1 MGAFDVDYSMI
12 QEKKD
17 FPYDVEITEHTWI
30 EMSDGVKLSAKLWQP
45 QNIDRKTKGAI
56 LEYLPYR
63 KDEFTALRDEIRH
76 KYFAGCG
83 YTSIRVDIRGT
94 GDSEGIIEDE
104 YPKQEQDDALEIISW
119 IEKQKWSNG
128 SVAMIGKSWG
138 GFNGLQLAALQPDA
152 LKTIITLCS
161 TDDRYADDV
170 HYRGGTMMGSDMLW
184 WASTMFAYN
193 ARPPFPKFVGDQ
205 WYDMWIDRMQNTPPF
220 VEEWVSHQTR
230 DNYWKHGS
238 VCENYNDIK
247 IPVLTMSGWADGYTD
262 ALFRLMDN
270 LNVPKKGIVGPW
282 AHEFPDTAIP
292 GPQIGYLQEVI
303 EWLDKWM
310 TNEGDTGHKD
320 EFLVYIQDSVKPATS
335 YDYRKGRWL
344 NLYDEKQR
352 NIDIFETLNGERI
365 LKNIQCHGLYSGVFC
380 PFGQDGDLPDDQTI
394 DNTLATSFKLEP
406 QKEAVNF
413 VGQPVVNLRIK
424 SDVKEANVHVRISD
438 VHPNGTK
445 TLVTM
450 GQFNLN
456 HYNSCES
463 PEDLPLDEYIDVNVP
478 LNVIGYQIP
487 KGNQIEI
494 SISPTYWPQVWQS
507 KEIAG
512 LTVDMSASKL
522 IVPTINEFKEV
533 KLKHEQAETA
543 APLDKII
550 HRDGSRTREI
560 KKILTTGEWIL
571 DDFSDEGLRTLTDS
585 HITYGTKN
593 HNVYTIKEN
602 DPLSAKVECDWQV
615 IVKDN
620 DIDTEIV
627 TKSIMSC
634 DENYYYLTNI
644 MSAYNNEEKCFSKTW
659 KKQVARNYT

>member
-1 MGAFDVDYSMI
+1 M
-12 QEKKD
+12 
-17 FPYDVEITEHTWI
+17 
-30 EMSDGVKLSAKLWQP
+30 L
-45 QNIDRKTKGAI
+45 
-56 LEYLPYR
+56 
-63 KDEFTALRDEIRH
+63 
-76 KYFAGCG
+76 
-83 YTSIRVDIRGT
+83 
-94 GDSEGIIEDE
+94 
-104 YPKQEQDDALEIISW
+104 
-119 IEKQKWSNG
+119 
-128 SVAMIGKSWG
+128 
-138 GFNGLQLAALQPDA
+138 A
-152 LKTIITLCS
+152 LKGTVYKIAI

-193 ARPPFPKFVGDQ
+193 ARPPFPKFVGDK
-205 WYDMWIDRMQNTPPF
+205 WYDMWLDRMENTPPF

-230 DNYWKHGS
+230 DDYWKHGS

-270 LNVPKKGIVGPW
+270 LNVPKKGIIGPW

-292 GPQIGYLQEVI
+292 GPQMGYLQEVT

-310 TNEGDTGHKD
+310 TDEGDTEHKD
-320 EFLVYIQDSVKPATS
+320 ELLVYVQDSVKPATS

-352 NIDIFETLNGERI
+352 NIDVFESLNGKRI
-365 LKNIQCHGLYSGVFC
+365 LKNIQHHGLYSGVFC

-394 DNTLATSFKLEP
+394 DNALTTSFKLKP

-413 VGQPVVNLRIK
+413 VGQPVAKLRVK
-424 SDVKEANVHVRISD
+424 TDVKEANVHVRISD
-438 VHPNGTK
+438 VHPDGTK
-445 TLVTM
+445 TLITM

-456 HYNSCES
+456 HYKSCEL
-463 PEDLPLDEYIDVNVP
+463 PEDLPLDAYIDVNVT
-478 LNVIGYQIP
+478 LDVIGYQVP
-487 KGNQIEI
+487 EGNQIEI
-494 SISPTYWPQVWQS
+494 SISPTYWPQVWPS

-522 IVPTINEFKEV
+522 IVPTINEFTEV
-533 KLKHEQAETA
+533 RLKHEQAETA

-550 HRDGSRTREI
+550 HRYGSRTRDVI
-560 KKILTTGEWIL
+560 KSLTTGEWML
-571 DDFSDEGLRTLTDS
+571 DDFSDEGLRTLTDT

-593 HNVYTIKEN
+593 HNIYTIKEN
-602 DPLSAKVECDWQV
+602 NPLSAKVECDWSV
-615 IVKDN
+615 VVKDD

-644 MSAYNNEEKCFSKTW
+644 LSAYNNEEECFSKTW
-659 KKQVARNYT
+659 KKQVERNYT

>member
-12 QEKKD
+12 QERTN
-17 FPYDVEITEHTWI
+17 FPYDVETTEHTWI
-30 EMSDGVKLSAKLWQP
+30 EMADGVKVSAKLWQP
-45 QNIDRKTKGAI
+45 KNIDRKTKGAI

-119 IEKQKWSNG
+119 IENQAWSNG

-193 ARPPFPKFVGDQ
+193 ARPPFPKFVGDK
-205 WYDMWIDRMQNTPPF
+205 WYDMWLDRMENTPPF

-230 DNYWKHGS
+230 DDYWKHGS

-292 GPQIGYLQEVI
+292 GPQMGYLQEVT

-310 TNEGDTGHKD
+310 TDEGDTEHKD
-320 EFLVYIQDSVKPATS
+320 ELLVYVQDSVKPATS

-352 NIDIFETLNGERI
+352 NIDVFESLNGKRI
-365 LKNIQCHGLYSGVFC
+365 LKNIQHHGLYSGVFC

-394 DNTLATSFKLEP
+394 DNALTTSFKLKP

-413 VGQPVVNLRIK
+413 VGQPVAKLRVK
-424 SDVKEANVHVRISD
+424 TDVKEANVHVRISD
-438 VHPNGTK
+438 VHPDGTK
-445 TLVTM
+445 TLITM

-456 HYNSCES
+456 HYKSCEL
-463 PEDLPLDEYIDVNVP
+463 PEDLPLDAYIDVNVT
-478 LNVIGYQIP
+478 LDVIGYQVP
-487 KGNQIEI
+487 EGDRIEI
-494 SISPTYWPQVWQS
+494 SISPTYWPQVWPS

-522 IVPTINEFKEV
+522 IVPTINEFTEV
-533 KLKHEQAETA
+533 RLKHEQAETA

-550 HRDGSRTREI
+550 HRDGSRTRDVI
-560 KKILTTGEWIL
+560 KSLTTGEWML
-571 DDFSDEGLRTLTDS
+571 DDFSDEGLRTLTDT

-593 HNVYTIKEN
+593 HNIYTIKEN
-602 DPLSAKVECDWQV
+602 NPLSAKVECDWSV
-615 IVKDN
+615 VVKDD

-644 MSAYNNEEKCFSKTW
+644 LSAYNNEEECFSKTW
-659 KKQVARNYT
+659 KKQVERNYT